1 MTMQRFKTLPGTRM
15 RMTTVHISRTF
26 AALAAAAVGHAG
38 AATTTAYAYASV
50 QGYDAVSQSDSADN
64 ESAFAA
70 AVRDGLLGEGEV
82 FVNAGASSVAGS
94 LRASASSRGI
104 TTGSPAT
111 DIGATASATWS
122 DSFIIRAPG
131 YGSSDTGT
139 WTGSVQVD
147 GGMLTS
153 FGGRAHVTTYVSAGV
168 DIFPGTGFNGGR
180 TVVSDFAQVDLGY
193 ETSRRL
199 GNPSDALTLT
209 FTVPFTYDRPISIT
223 MALSAGASA
232 RLLGGVVPLIAD
244 GAGVATSDYANTMHW
259 LGMSEVRDSSNQ
271 LVTDF
276 SAVSTTS
283 DFDFEVSAVPE
294 PDQALLLLAGLAG
307 IVGMRR
313 YASDAQGD
321 TAAAL

>member
-1 MTMQRFKTLPGTRM
+1 M
-15 RMTTVHISRTF
+15 
-26 AALAAAAVGHAG
+26 
-38 AATTTAYAYASV
+38 
-50 QGYDAVSQSDSADN
+50 
-64 ESAFAA
+64 
-70 AVRDGLLGEGEV
+70 
-82 FVNAGASSVAGS
+82 
-94 LRASASSRGI
+94 
-104 TTGSPAT
+104 
-111 DIGATASATWS
+111 
-122 DSFIIRAPG
+122 
-131 YGSSDTGT
+131 
-139 WTGSVQVD
+139 QVD

-294 PDQALLLLAGLAG
+294 PDQALLLLATQVTRKATPRRRSRKESGGHNARSPDCPKIDLAHPQGGLAKPVCG
-307 IVGMRR
+307 APTRCR
-313 YASDAQGD
+313 PLSRPWC
-321 TAAAL
+321 